1 MNLLLITLT
10 LKCGKLFKAGPT
22 QNKYGK
28 ERTAVDVRTYNYPE
42 KLDITGSA
50 VALGYF
56 DGVHVGH
63 RELISMLVREA
74 RAKKLKPYVFTFV
87 DDLAKTKKTQSI
99 IYNIDEKIK
108 IFASL
113 GVDGV
118 IIANFSSIAGLS
130 PEAFVKEVLVDAVGA
145 ELAISGYN
153 FRFGKFAAAGAP
165 ELIELMES
173 FGKSAIVLS
182 EQKIHGKTLSATVI
196 RELIANKDLDEAAKM
211 LGEPYSIE
219 GTVERGLGLGKVY
232 GFPTVNLPLRQTSP
246 LPSGVYRTAVRVDE
260 KLYTGITNVGSCP
273 TVCEREIH
281 TETLIADFDADL
293 YGKTLRIYFL
303 GYLREEKHFDSI
315 DALREQIYLDRDKSI
330 EENGDLK
337 WLEIGLSSQ

>member
-1 MNLLLITLT
+1 M
-10 LKCGKLFKAGPT
+10 
-22 QNKYGK
+22 
-28 ERTAVDVRTYNYPE
+28 DVRKYSYPE

-56 DGVHVGH
+56 DGVHLGH
-63 RELISMLVREA
+63 RELISLLVREA

-99 IYNIDEKIK
+99 IYNTEEKLK

-113 GVDGV
+113 GVEGV
-118 IIANFSSIAGLS
+118 IIANFSSISGLP
-130 PEAFVKEVLVDAVGA
+130 PEAFVNEVLVEALGA

-153 FRFGKFAAAGAP
+153 FRFGKYAAAGAP
-165 ELIELMES
+165 ELIELMEAA
-173 FGKSAIVLS
+173 GKRALVLS
-182 EQKIHGKTLSATVI
+182 EQKINGAPLSATVI
-196 RELIANKDLDEAAKM
+196 RQLIADKKLDEATKM
-211 LGEPYSIE
+211 LGIPYFIE
-219 GTVERGLGLGKVY
+219 GTVEKGLGLGKVY
-232 GFPTVNLPLRQTSP
+232 GFPTINLPLRQTAP
-246 LPSGVYRTAVRVDE
+246 LPSGVYRTAVE
-260 KLYTGITNVGSCP
+260 TGGKLYTGITNVGTCP

-281 TETLIADFDADL
+281 TETLIADFDGDL

-303 GYLREEKHFDSI
+303 GYLREEKRFDSV
-315 DALREQIYLDRDKSI
+315 DALREQIYSDRDKSI

>member
-1 MNLLLITLT
+1 M
-10 LKCGKLFKAGPT
+10 
-22 QNKYGK
+22 
-28 ERTAVDVRTYNYPE
+28 DVRKYSYPE

-56 DGVHVGH
+56 DGVHLGH
-63 RELISMLVREA
+63 RELISLLVREA

-99 IYNIDEKIK
+99 IYNTEEKLK

-113 GVDGV
+113 GVEGV
-118 IIANFSSIAGLS
+118 IIANFSSISGLS
-130 PEAFVKEVLVDAVGA
+130 PEAFVNEVLIEALGA

-153 FRFGKFAAAGAP
+153 FRFGKYAAAGAP
-165 ELIELMES
+165 ELIELMEAA
-173 FGKSAIVLS
+173 GKRALVLS
-182 EQKIHGKTLSATVI
+182 EQKINGAPLSATVI
-196 RELIANKDLDEAAKM
+196 RQLIADKKLDEATKM
-211 LGEPYSIE
+211 LGIPYFIE
-219 GTVERGLGLGKVY
+219 GTVEKGLGLGKVY
-232 GFPTVNLPLRQTSP
+232 GFPTINLPLRQTAP
-246 LPSGVYRTAVRVDE
+246 LPSGVYRTAVE
-260 KLYTGITNVGSCP
+260 TGGKLYTGITNVGTCP

-281 TETLIADFDADL
+281 TETLIADFDGDL

-303 GYLREEKHFDSI
+303 GYLREEKRFDSV
-315 DALREQIYLDRDKSI
+315 DALREQIYSDRDKSI

>member
-1 MNLLLITLT
+1 M
-10 LKCGKLFKAGPT
+10 
-22 QNKYGK
+22 
-28 ERTAVDVRTYNYPE
+28 DVRKYSYPE

-56 DGVHVGH
+56 DGVHLGH
-63 RELISMLVREA
+63 RELISLLVREA

-99 IYNIDEKIK
+99 IYNTEEKLK

-113 GVDGV
+113 GVEGV
-118 IIANFSSIAGLS
+118 IIANFSSISGLS
-130 PEAFVKEVLVDAVGA
+130 PEAFVNEVLIEALGA

-153 FRFGKFAAAGAP
+153 FRFGKCAAAGAP
-165 ELIELMES
+165 ELIELMEAA
-173 FGKSAIVLS
+173 GKRALVLS
-182 EQKIHGKTLSATVI
+182 EQKINGAPLSATVI
-196 RELIANKDLDEAAKM
+196 RQLIADKKLDEATKM
-211 LGEPYSIE
+211 LGIPYFIE
-219 GTVERGLGLGKVY
+219 GTVEKGLGLGKVY
-232 GFPTVNLPLRQTSP
+232 GFPTINLPLRQTAP
-246 LPSGVYRTAVRVDE
+246 LPSGVYRTAVE
-260 KLYTGITNVGSCP
+260 TGGKLYTGITNVGTCP

-281 TETLIADFDADL
+281 TETLIADFDGDL

-303 GYLREEKHFDSI
+303 GYLREEKRFDSV